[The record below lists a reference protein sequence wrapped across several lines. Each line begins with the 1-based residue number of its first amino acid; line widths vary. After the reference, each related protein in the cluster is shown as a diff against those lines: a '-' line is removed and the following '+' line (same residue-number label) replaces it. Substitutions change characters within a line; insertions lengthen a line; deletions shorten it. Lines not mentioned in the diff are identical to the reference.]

1 MVRLTK
7 WRVLK
12 LGDERRSVWT
22 PHNSMYVRA
31 HLSSNIYQMN
41 IVVFLL
47 LLLPYTFILSY
58 IYIYIYIYIDSI
70 SRTDP
75 IPSTHFHGTIKTHFP
90 ATSTETSSKLYQLP
104 LFLSI
109 DVGQMT
115 WLKSMPC
122 WLEVDG
128 SLFFG

>member
-1 MVRLTK
+1 
-7 WRVLK
+7 
-12 LGDERRSVWT
+12 
-22 PHNSMYVRA
+22 
-31 HLSSNIYQMN
+31 MN
-41 IVVFLL
+41 IVVFL

-58 IYIYIYIYIDSI
+58 IYIYSI

-115 WLKSMPC
+115 
-122 WLEVDG
+122 
-128 SLFFG
+128 